1 MNGILNELILC
12 DLYGTCVVSIFVF
25 SFFFLKKKKKVFC
38 ELRPVCVFEL
48 TKHVSMF
55 GTHSGSAAS

>member
-1 MNGILNELILC
+1 MNELILS

-25 SFFFLKKKKKVFC
+25 SFFFFKKKKKKVFC
-38 ELRPVCVFEL
+38 ELSPVCVFDL
-48 TKHVSMF
+48 TKRVSMF